1 MEAECLKHWGLGV
14 RGYGVRIR
22 PGSGCSFPPVVMAGR
37 TVCLQNE
44 VDIPILMTGVMVL
57 VILLP
62 VVPVSI
68 EGHLQDVFDI
78 TARIAALITKKPG
91 GRAGRGSGGTCLNV
105 AL

>member
-1 MEAECLKHWGLGV
+1 MQMIGWIKGL
-14 RGYGVRIR
+14 I
-22 PGSGCSFPPVVMAGR
+22 
-37 TVCLQNE
+37 VCLQNE

-78 TARIAALITKKPG
+78 FARIAALITKKPG
-91 GRAGRGSGGTCLNV
+91 EEFNLLPKRSA
-105 AL
+105 

>member
-1 MEAECLKHWGLGV
+1 MFKTLGFRSEGL
-14 RGYGVRIR
+14 RGSNPSRFR
-22 PGSGCSFPPVVMAGR
+22 LQLPPSGHGW
-37 TVCLQNE
+37 TDGVCLQNE